1 VPVRDPRVRW
11 QGWFRRGVFVVITVG
26 CWLLPLLAHA
36 QESSAERP
44 PEGADQYAGA
54 ALTQT
59 EQPDR
64 PFRLGDYGVKGKLT
78 LKNFSH
84 YHETPN
90 DSQNFGDEAILHLEW
105 ARKLSDW
112 AKFYIMGEARQDDR
126 RFTRGVRTRVPDNIV
141 HRRMIDVKEGT
152 LKLKL
157 PWVDLSLGKQYFA
170 WGTADAYSPTD
181 NMNAYD
187 YLDVIDREKL
197 PAYSAAASVAAGPVN
212 IHVILIPFF
221 TPSRDPL
228 PDSRWTPSPTPIGG
242 VGSTVP
248 GGAIVQQRLV
258 PGRDINNMQY
268 GVRIKTT
275 VAGWDLSASYF
286 DGFEYVPVVKLD
298 SRSTGTIF
306 TPVYRHMQVPGFDF
320 STTYDKFEFHGE
332 VAFKFEDR
340 DIKDSRLQGSIGLNY
355 TWDEVGVKWLEHITF
370 VVEHNREKFVSS
382 QNPGFIV
389 DGNFINAFRN
399 AVSGRVQ
406 FKFNEETQFTVTDT
420 TDFSKESNYFIQ
432 FKVNHKFTD
441 DLHVETGFDNFAGVR
456 DSFWGKWRDNDRFF
470 LFMKRYF

>member
-1 VPVRDPRVRW
+1 M
-11 QGWFRRGVFVVITVG
+11 F
-26 CWLLPLLAHA
+26 PLRAGA
-36 QESSAERP
+36 QEGTVDRP

-59 EQPDR
+59 EKPDK
-64 PFRLGDYGVKGKLT
+64 PFRLDDYGIKGKLT

-84 YHETPN
+84 YFETPN
-90 DSQNFGDEAILHLEW
+90 DPRNFGDEAILHVEW
-105 ARKLSDW
+105 TRRLTDW
-112 AKFYIMGEARQDDR
+112 AKFNIMGEARQDDR
-126 RFTRGVRTRVPDNIV
+126 RFTRGIRTRIPDNLL

-152 LKLKL
+152 LKLNF
-157 PWVDLSLGKQYFA
+157 PWIDLSLGKQFFA

-197 PAYSAAASVAAGPVN
+197 PAYSAAASVPAGPVN
-212 IHVILIPFF
+212 ITFIVIPFF

-228 PDSRWTPSPTPIGG
+228 AESRWTPSPTPIGG

-258 PGRDINNMQY
+258 PNRDTNNMQY
-268 GVRIKTT
+268 AVRIKTT

-298 SRSTGTIF
+298 PRSTGTIF

-320 STTYDKFEFHGE
+320 STTFDKFEFHGE
-332 VAFKFEDR
+332 TAFKFEDR
-340 DIKDSRLQGSIGLNY
+340 DIKDSRFQGSIGLNY
-355 TWDEVGVKWLEHITF
+355 TWDDLGVKWLENILF

-470 LFMKRYF
+470 LFVKRYF